1 VKKLGVFIFIYA
13 FVFSTLNLQNF
24 ASWFI
29 SRELGQLFLYL
40 NLGLLLFASTIFIKG
55 RRFFSKTVHSWI
67 LFYVAYYIFGII
79 ACIKFDYFDY
89 LLQSAAPLTYFM
101 TFAIFLRHP
110 KNRGYL
116 LKTMLIS
123 FLIYC
128 IFLIGLYHLGY
139 DVDILGKPKWGV
151 ERAEGLYGDAN
162 NSALL
167 AIICFT
173 LWFKF
178 YHPRNG
184 MKRISVLSLIVYS
197 LFLTFST
204 TGYLVF
210 ALVFVGLNY
219 KLFLKKKMIIA
230 LPLVPLI
237 LLGLVNLTS
246 LAKPLQLKKVQM
258 AKVENI
264 ENLFSFN
271 LEQVDS
277 SGRTELLTNLLQKVF
292 ESPFLGNG
300 IGFGN
305 ELRGHNTIIGIWADA
320 GIVPL
325 VFFLL
330 VLFTYLKNTLK
341 LQEAQKHYML
351 ALLLTLFIYMIS
363 LQTVINQP
371 YLVCL
376 FVWMAFKIDYHVPE
390 HKYIPYHKNERTIA
404 PQSAEQPKN
413 E

>member
-1 VKKLGVFIFIYA
+1 MKKLGVFIFIYA

-29 SRELGQLFLYL
+29 SEELGQLFLYL
-40 NLGLLLFASTIFIKG
+40 NLALLLFASTIFIKG
-55 RRFFSKTVHSWI
+55 RRLYSKTVHSW
-67 LFYVAYYIFGII
+67 LFFYVTYYMFGII

-89 LLQSAAPLTYFM
+89 LLQSAAPLTYFI
-101 TFAIFLRHP
+101 TFFVFLGHPQNRH
-110 KNRGYL
+110 YL

-123 FLIYC
+123 FLVYC
-128 IFLIGLYHLGY
+128 IFLIGLYHLGF
-139 DVDILGKPKWGV
+139 DVDALGKPKWGV

-178 YHPRNG
+178 YHPRSG
-184 MKRISVLSLIVYS
+184 IKRIAILSLIVYS

-204 TGYLVF
+204 TGYFVF

-219 KLFLKKKMIIA
+219 KMFLKKKMIIA
-230 LPLVPLI
+230 LPLVPVII
-237 LLGLVNLTS
+237 LAMVNLTT

-258 AKVENI
+258 TKVENI

-277 SGRTELLTNLLQKVF
+277 SGRTELLANLLEKVF

-305 ELRGHNTIIGIWADA
+305 ELRGHNTIIGVWSDA

-330 VLFTYLKNTLK
+330 VLITYLRNTLK
-341 LQEAQKHYML
+341 LQANQKHYML
-351 ALLLTLFIYMIS
+351 ALELTLFIYMIS

-376 FVWMAFKIDYHVPE
+376 FVWMAYKIDYHVPKPQ
-390 HKYIPYHKNERTIA
+390 HNLFYKNKPITA
-404 PQSAEQPKN
+404 SHSTEQQGDG
-413 E
+413 